1 MSDEPKRRM
10 KLSMVPAM
18 LFGIAMLVAYEG
30 AHRAT
35 ATFVC
40 TPTCGYFTHQIGGK
54 ELPPWANDFFGLAER
69 FDELIG
75 VSAWK
80 SP

>member
-1 MSDEPKRRM
+1 MSDEPKKRM

-40 TPTCGYFTHQIGGK
+40 TPTCGYFTHQIGG
-54 ELPPWANDFFGLAER
+54 
-69 FDELIG
+69 
-75 VSAWK
+75 
-80 SP
+80 